1 MPNLKKITDLP
12 SASTPLSGGELFE
25 ISQKDINGKF
35 KSRKVSLRKLVN
47 PLQDEHNELKNI
59 QGGDSTLNEYY
70 HLDLLH
76 YNRVDN
82 DEYTLR
88 TETANVSASG
98 LQQAKDYTDTEILAL
113 SASYDEHNELKNIQ
127 GGAPSA
133 YYHLD
138 QDYYNR
144 IINDEY
150 TLRTETATVSAG
162 LQTQIVALSAA
173 IGYETY
179 SGIASLS
186 NGVSA
191 VNIIYDQAQVD
202 EVYSLVTQLRNEV
215 DSPPSIYNHI
225 VTSKTA
231 LGFSVLFSGILDSGN
246 YKLDFIL
253 SRNQSASSSSVSSSS
268 SSLSSSSSSSSLSSS
283 SSSSSL
289 SSSSISCFVLAS
301 DDFTGINGSQPNVHR
316 WEVLQNPNGYG
327 SIQNNMLNYAGSPS
341 AGDDITIYQTRYTVD
356 GDFDAR
362 LDFLNYNDAQ
372 LQATEQAVYLEA
384 YVISGG
390 TPVSIGSVGRRHKAF
405 NEYRSSSIVSPP
417 DSFVTPDVSGALRI
431 TRQSGVVSVY
441 VLSGGTQWEWN
452 GIPGGRIVIPSNND
466 SVYFRIFFEKKDA
479 DSLTV
484 DVDNF
489 TLTYDSINCANSSSS
504 SSTSSSSSSTAP
516 PETLLE
522 INDGGDLL
530 EINDGGDLLIL
541 DPTP

>member
-150 TLRTETATVSAG
+150 TLRTETAAVSAG

-253 SRNQSASSSSVSSSS
+253 SRNQSASSSSSS
-268 SSLSSSSSSSSLSSS
+268 SSLSSSSSSSSVSSS
-283 SSSSSL
+283 SSSSS
-289 SSSSISCFVLAS
+289 SSV
-301 DDFTGINGSQPNVHR
+301 
-316 WEVLQNPNGYG
+316 
-327 SIQNNMLNYAGSPS
+327 
-341 AGDDITIYQTRYTVD
+341 
-356 GDFDAR
+356 
-362 LDFLNYNDAQ
+362 
-372 LQATEQAVYLEA
+372 
-384 YVISGG
+384 
-390 TPVSIGSVGRRHKAF
+390 
-405 NEYRSSSIVSPP
+405 
-417 DSFVTPDVSGALRI
+417 
-431 TRQSGVVSVY
+431 
-441 VLSGGTQWEWN
+441 
-452 GIPGGRIVIPSNND
+452 
-466 SVYFRIFFEKKDA
+466 
-479 DSLTV
+479 
-484 DVDNF
+484 
-489 TLTYDSINCANSSSS
+489 SSSS
-504 SSTSSSSSSTAP
+504 SSTPAIPLTGLDLWLKSDTGVTLAGSQVTQWNDQSGNSNHATQGSSSLRPLLVTNQLNGYPAIRFDGIDDYLQVNGIGTLPTGIDKPMSVFVVTKRTSALAQNTAWLSWYSSNIGDYQSYVGPLGHEGGQYQSRKRDSAGIFKGAGPAGTTTINSFIYCSVVWSGTTASIWEDGVLQINAGDINLGSTFVDRAVIGA
-516 PETLLE
+516 LFFNYNGSNKLYHLQ
-522 INDGGDLL
+522 GDIVEMLVYDSAL
-530 EINDGGDLLIL
+530 NTTDRQAVEAYLATKYGL
-541 DPTP
+541 